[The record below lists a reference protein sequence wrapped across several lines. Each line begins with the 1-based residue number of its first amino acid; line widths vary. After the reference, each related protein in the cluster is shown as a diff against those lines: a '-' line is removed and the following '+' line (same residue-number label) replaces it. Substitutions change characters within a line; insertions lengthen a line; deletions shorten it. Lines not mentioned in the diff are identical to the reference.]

1 MDLLREAMAERS
13 KTLVSKK
20 KWSKKA
26 DSDSSDDDEP
36 PKKYMRRG
44 EIKQMLKAKV
54 KEQEKTVDTKKDR
67 SEGLTKVMSRE
78 KEIDSDDE
86 ENLKVSARYKI
97 GPDEVKRRLRACL
110 QPLTLFGETD
120 NQRLS
125 RLKLFELNAI
135 EKHGASDGVGNE
147 FADIIAR
154 EVESEILQATV
165 AAMESENK
173 EEAAKILA
181 KKARIQEKRHSKYA
195 NAKERDQF
203 DCDDDYIIF
212 FFKRVLS
219 CWELEIDERTADK
232 KKSTKGKVASAT
244 HKQTRQYIRPF
255 FKELKRGEVPPDLKA
270 GVLKIVNESLIREY
284 VKAHEAYMMIA
295 IGNAAWPMGVTNV
308 GIHERAGR
316 SKIFKSNIAHVL
328 NSETSRKYIQAM
340 KRILTFCQHKF
351 PNVPSKCVY

>member
-1 MDLLREAMAERS
+1 MDLLAEALNDRK

-20 KWSKKA
+20 WKKQA
-26 DSDSSDDDEP
+26 ESDS
-36 PKKYMRRG
+36 
-44 EIKQMLKAKV
+44 
-54 KEQEKTVDTKKDR
+54 
-67 SEGLTKVMSRE
+67 
-78 KEIDSDDE
+78 DSDDE
-86 ENLKVSARYKI
+86 QPQKKYIRRGEAKQILKVLEEKKKPDRIQTINKKVNTKTKDVDSDEEENSKVSSRYKI
-97 GPDEVKRRLRACL
+97 DAIEVKRRLRACA

-120 NQRLS
+120 DDRLS
-125 RLKLFELNAI
+125 RLKIFELNAI

-154 EVESEILQATV
+154 EVENEILQATV

-173 EEAAKILA
+173 EEAAKIAA
-181 KKARIQEKRHSKYA
+181 KNLKIKEKRHNKYSQ
-195 NAKERDQF
+195 AKTRDQF
-203 DCDDDYIIF
+203 SCDEDYITF

-219 CWELEIDERTADK
+219 CWELELDERTADE

-255 FKELKRGEVPPDLKA
+255 FKEMKKGVVPPDLHQ
-270 GVLKIVNESLIREY
+270 GVMKIVNFCAEREY
-284 VKAHEAYMMIA
+284 VQANEAYMMIA

-340 KRILTFCQHKF
+340 KRVMTFCQHIF
-351 PNVPSKCVY
+351 PNAPSKCVY